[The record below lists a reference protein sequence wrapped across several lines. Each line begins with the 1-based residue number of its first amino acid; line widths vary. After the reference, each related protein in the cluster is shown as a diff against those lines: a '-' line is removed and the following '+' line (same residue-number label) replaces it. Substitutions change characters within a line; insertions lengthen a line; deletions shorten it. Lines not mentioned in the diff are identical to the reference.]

1 MKLGRRDVYMKFQ
14 PVFASNIGV
23 ERIIRARF
31 ESRRFLRRFYEIRTK
46 RTIATGS
53 GRSLVFRF
61 N

>member
-14 PVFASNIGV
+14 SVFASNIGV

-31 ESRRFLRRFYEIRTK
+31 ESRRFLRFYEIRTK